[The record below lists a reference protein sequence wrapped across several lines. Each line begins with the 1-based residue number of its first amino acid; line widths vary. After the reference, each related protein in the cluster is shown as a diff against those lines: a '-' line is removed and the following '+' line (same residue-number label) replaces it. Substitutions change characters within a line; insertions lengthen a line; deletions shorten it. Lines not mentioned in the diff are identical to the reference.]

1 MNDRNVYGD
10 TGCTIKA
17 SDYDN
22 HPKFVILTRFTNRQ
36 TFFKIRTNRVPSD
49 NKIIQTPKMN
59 NLRDTVFFF
68 ADGVAKKVLN
78 CNRVQQKVA
87 FSQPTSEEDRP
98 QSTSSTNLRETV
110 EEATE
115 SSTETHQEPSP
126 ETHQEPS
133 PETELESSP
142 ETQLVPSPE
151 TQLVP
156 SPETDDLHSNP
167 NTNLHNTDTVE
178 KSKEH
183 SSETQKEASSET
195 NELNLTTR
203 QYIIAGASVG
213 VVILLIGLGIWLC
226 TRRRCSRAKDQD
238 QNNYGQ
244 SDLIRE

>member
-1 MNDRNVYGD
+1 MTDRNVYGD

-17 SDYDN
+17 SDDDN
-22 HPKFVILTRFTNRQ
+22 QPKFVILTRFTNRQ

-78 CNRVQQKVA
+78 CNRVQQNVA

-115 SSTETHQEPSP
+115 SSTETHQEP
-126 ETHQEPS
+126 
-133 PETELESSP
+133 SP